1 MNDALKNRILSFVWR
16 LGAYLAVAGLAFL
29 TNNITDLITS
39 PFAIAVVGLMAGELT
54 KWLNSKYAIGSK
66 ILGKK

>member
-1 MNDALKNRILSFVWR
+1 MNEALKNRLLSFLWR
-16 LGAYLAVAGLAFL
+16 LSAFLAVAALAFL
-29 TNNITDLITS
+29 TDNITDLTTS
-39 PFAIAVVGLMAGELT
+39 PFAIAIIGLMAGELT